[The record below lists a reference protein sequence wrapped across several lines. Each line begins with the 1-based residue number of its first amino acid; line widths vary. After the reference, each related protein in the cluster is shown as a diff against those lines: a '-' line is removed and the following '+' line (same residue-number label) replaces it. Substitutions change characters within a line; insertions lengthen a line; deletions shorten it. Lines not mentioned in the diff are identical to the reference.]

1 MKTCSTRSKRRD
13 QYLCDNRETN
23 DQRNPFYALSTMN
36 NIFHDI
42 DDKILVDDYLASY
55 NTWSRESSNSIS
67 SSIPVGFQ
75 ATVCSNNN
83 K

>member
-1 MKTCSTRSKRRD
+1 
-13 QYLCDNRETN
+13 
-23 DQRNPFYALSTMN
+23 MN

-42 DDKILVDDYLASY
+42 DYKILVDDYLASY